1 MTILAPQS
9 FTLEATAEAENPAN
23 ITECTAPNLA
33 QASIVTANSG
43 IIGR

>member
-9 FTLEATAEAENPAN
+9 FTLDATAEAEKPAN
-23 ITECTAPNLA
+23 ITEWTAPNLA
-33 QASIVTANSG
+33 QASIVIANSG